1 MVRVMM
7 RWALGLTVGVALV
20 GPLTGCDRLLN
31 LPDIQVTPTSPPPNV
46 DNGYT
51 CVCTCSGKGM
61 TAPTTMVLSVCNPP
75 GFDPNT
81 GGTMPS
87 PAMLMS
93 DCQSDRV
100 VVQVQKMM
108 GQCYLRTPTCTCQ
121 TADPVDTFYD
131 VSCSGSCGP
140 VPLDA
145 TCSNWNPKGTKTA
158 TCFDTACPSP
168 GPVCV
173 REKTDPAT
181 PTPSALVAAMMGRTT
196 ACAIDETT
204 STMSVTADGA
214 TEISPVQGEVDFA
227 PAPSASCSSGQ
238 SCMSLTYRIDAKNP
252 LSWSGL
258 LGLESVTLSDIKTVG
273 ATTAFGLDS
282 STGAGLVASGT
293 MQGSGRL
300 REEQSNP
307 ISTDTS
313 GQAGAGAN
321 HDAINVTFDGANF
334 TLQGNI
340 LGSLQDQSNSSGVQV
355 NIGGGVLN
363 SPPNANLG
371 SDRNVECT
379 STAGASV
386 TLDASASSD
395 AENNIV
401 AYEWFLGTRYGSDLG
416 GGADA
421 KLTLQQG
428 LGAQTYFVKTI
439 DAKGQADEASA
450 TITVVDSTPPTI
462 ACNNPATMTPSSV
475 PRSFTASASDTCS
488 ATSTAVV
495 TGYTCFKRLAN
506 GKTTVK
512 VDSCRV
518 KIGGGTITIIDSGG
532 VDDIIQ
538 WTVSGQDTHGNSGTA
553 TCTINVGQS

>member
-1 MVRVMM
+1 V
-7 RWALGLTVGVALV
+7 
-20 GPLTGCDRLLN
+20 PLTGCDRLLD
-31 LPDIQVTPTSPPPNV
+31 LPDIHVMPSPPPPNS
-46 DNGYT
+46 DNGYG
-51 CVCTCSGKGM
+51 CICTCSGKGM
-61 TAPTTMVLSVCNPP
+61 TSPTTMVLSVCNPP

-81 GGTMPS
+81 GGTVPS

-121 TADPVDTFYD
+121 TANPVDTFYD
-131 VSCSGSCGP
+131 LSCSGSCGP
-140 VPLDA
+140 TPLDA

-158 TCFDTACPSP
+158 TCFDTTTCNSP

-181 PTPSALVAAMMGRTT
+181 PTPSALVAGMMGRTT

-204 STMSVTADGA
+204 STMSVTADGD
-214 TEISPVQGEVDFA
+214 TQTSPVQGEVDFA
-227 PAPSASCSSGQ
+227 PAPSGSCATGQ
-238 SCMSLTYRIDAKNP
+238 SCVSLTYRIDSKNP

-282 STGAGLVASGT
+282 TGAGSVAGGT

-300 REEQSNP
+300 REVQSNP
-307 ISTDTS
+307 ISSDTT
-313 GQAGAGAN
+313 GQLGSGAN
-321 HDAINVTFDGANF
+321 HDAVNVSFDGANF

-355 NIGGGVLN
+355 NIGGGVVN

-371 SDRNVECT
+371 SDRSVECT

-416 GGADA
+416 GGADPT
-421 KLTLQQG
+421 LTLTQA

-439 DAKGQADEASA
+439 DANGQADEASA

-462 ACNNPATMTPSSV
+462 ACNAPANMTPSSV
-475 PRSFTASASDTCS
+475 PKSFTASATDTCS

-495 TGYTCFKRLAN
+495 TGFTCFKLLSN
-506 GKTTVK
+506 GKTTAK
-512 VDSCRV
+512 VESCRV
-518 KIGGGTITIIDSGG
+518 KISGGTITIIDSGG
-532 VDDIIQ
+532 IDDNIQ
-538 WTVSGQDTHGNSGTA
+538 WTVRGQDAHGNSGTT
-553 TCTINVGQS
+553 TCTVHVVQ